1 MSDEARDEIE
11 DLQARHIQSV
21 ERARQRRQRQR
32 RPAASSSAP
41 PESAVSQT
49 SLASEFEDA
58 QETMAAAEDES
69 GAEEAKRTETDTPG
83 RGGSGLAGEDAD
95 DDSHKFSTKVY
106 LNEKSL
112 VHMLS
117 DNVRVNLKSG
127 AKAVIDLF
135 LSKLRQTESVAV
147 AKYGTWE
154 EYFLAGAKLDG
165 YENLGR
171 KLTDHL
177 AAIHSVFDDE
187 LRSPSH
193 WDGSTNEGS
202 GSARTHCRLGAR

>member
-1 MSDEARDEIE
+1 MAEE
-11 DLQARHIQSV
+11 
-21 ERARQRRQRQR
+21 
-32 RPAASSSAP
+32 
-41 PESAVSQT
+41 
-49 SLASEFEDA
+49 EDA
-58 QETMAAAEDES
+58 A

-95 DDSHKFSTKVY
+95 DDLHKFSTKVY

-177 AAIHSVFDDE
+177 AAIHSVYDDE
-187 LRSPSH
+187 LRSPLH
-193 WDGSTNEGS
+193 WNGSTNVNIIKHIALSSPKHTTLTLTTACTNRCGRYHYLLKVCTS
-202 GSARTHCRLGAR
+202 PLRLAVMVFRARSD